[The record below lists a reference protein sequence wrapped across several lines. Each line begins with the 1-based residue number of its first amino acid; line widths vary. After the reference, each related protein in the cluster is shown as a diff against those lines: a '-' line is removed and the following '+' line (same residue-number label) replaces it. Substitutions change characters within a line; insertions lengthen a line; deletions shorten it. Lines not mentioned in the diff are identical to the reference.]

1 MEPQLV
7 FSLICCSLAAASE
20 GGSRWRWHPG
30 ARRRGDR
37 LLQLLPEGSRRRWHP
52 SARRRCDRLLELLQV
67 GSHDVACY
75 GVSWLLE
82 VVICHLGGCGGTLG
96 VLTGSCGSGRFYFG
110 SGNTCCPVLV
120 TSCGPSP
127 FNWSG
132 DVTVLRD
139 GVTRG
144 VWPCCLFYGRGCLYP
159 SVLSAEMLLSSRK
172 CLVWFDGRETWLERG
187 GVGSGCVC

>member
-1 MEPQLV
+1 MLR
-7 FSLICCSLAAASE
+7 

-30 ARRRGDR
+30 ARRCSDR

-52 SARRRCDRLLELLQV
+52 SAGRRCDRLLELLRV
-67 GSHDVACY
+67 GSRWRGSHDVACY

-110 SGNTCCPVLV
+110 SRNTCCPVLV

-132 DVTVLRD
+132 DVTALRD
-139 GVTRG
+139 DVTQGGLVVAGTVRAA
-144 VWPCCLFYGRGCLYP
+144 CCREDFETFG
-159 SVLSAEMLLSSRK
+159 
-172 CLVWFDGRETWLERG
+172 LVVCSMEGDAFIPQCFLQRCYCP
-187 GVGSGCVC
+187 VGNV